1 MSTASERGTDV
12 KEVVDRFLLKALVES
27 CLVLEEGVAAA
38 KDIDLGMMAGAGI
51 IPPPFARADAE
62 GLDEVLEKLER
73 AATDWDE
80 YYEPPL
86 ILRRLVAQGRL
97 GQKSGQGF
105 FPYARPDAGW
115 DEGPVKLETRDRV
128 AIAWLDRPPANS
140 ISPEVIEGLQKVWN
154 EVEGREEV
162 RAMVLASANPMLFCA
177 GADIKAFTKMDP
189 AAGRELLDQTHALL
203 RSWERSSTVTIA
215 AINALAF
222 GGGCELAMGCDVRIA
237 AYSAQFGQPEVSLGI
252 IPGFGGTQRL
262 ARLVGEGKALE
273 MNLTGDPISAEEAY
287 AHGLVNRVV
296 ADHELFDTATAWGR
310 KLAEQAPVAV
320 GQIKRVS
327 AQGDLDEGIAREKD
341 GFATAFASEDAKE
354 GIGAFVQKRK
364 PHFQGK

>member
-1 MSTASERGTDV
+1 MSTASDTNV
-12 KEVVDRFLLKALVES
+12 QEVVDRFQLKLLVES
-27 CLVLEEGVAAA
+27 CLVLDEGVASA

-51 IPPPFARADAE
+51 IPPPLARADAE
-62 GLDEVLEKLER
+62 GLDEVVEKLER

-97 GQKSGQGF
+97 GQKTGQGF
-105 FPYARPDAGW
+105 FPYAQPDAGW
-115 DEGPVKLETRDRV
+115 DEGPVKLETRGRV

-140 ISPEVIEGLQKVWN
+140 ISPEVIEGLQKVWD
-154 EVEGREEV
+154 EVEGKDV

-189 AAGRELLDQTHALL
+189 EAGKDLLDKGHALL
-203 RSWERSSTVTIA
+203 RSWEHSSTVTIA
-215 AINALAF
+215 AVNALAF
-222 GGGCELAMGCDVRIA
+222 GGGCELAMACDLRIA
-237 AYSAQFGQPEVSLGI
+237 AYSAQFGQPEVGLGI

-262 ARLVGEGKALE
+262 PRLVGEGKALE
-273 MNLTGDPISAEEAY
+273 MNLSGEPISAEDAY
-287 AHGLVNRVV
+287 EHGLVNRVV
-296 ADHELFDTATAWGR
+296 ADHELFDTALAWAR
-310 KLAEQAPVAV
+310 KLADQAPIAV

-327 AQGDLDEGIAREKD
+327 AQGDLDEGIAREKE
-341 GFATAFASEDAKE
+341 GFAAAFASEDAKE